1 MARVPSP
8 NSHELIAGRRLL
20 PERTQN
26 ASKSPRFQDEVDV
39 KQPRELFPRFM
50 VIWYPTNYVL
60 ILPPRIAPPISQDQS
75 LDLRLPCTGTTF
87 INDQSPPQQV
97 HSLFRLNRS
106 RLSSP
111 PSLRLTMTDVTE
123 NTAEINDAVFCLAHF
138 KEVVRHIPPYPTS
151 SLIICVC

>member
-1 MARVPSP
+1 MRACSKLFGYR
-8 NSHELIAGRRLL
+8 GK
-20 PERTQN
+20 TFFCQN
-26 ASKSPRFQDEVDV
+26 ALRTLQEPPFYPGAVIERPRA
-39 KQPRELFPRFM
+39 LFPRFM
-50 VIWYPTNYVL
+50 VIWYPTNYVS